1 MVLILVSPKKISS
14 SAPLFAASHLT
25 FIPNERHQSMN
36 QAARITHGNGATC
49 AGLNPK
55 QRWGALIAGG
65 SLTLLG
71 LSRRSASGLALAAAG
86 GALVYAGARTKLPDH
101 FEAASSLLLN
111 FTPEEAF
118 RLWRNFKDLPL
129 FMYHL
134 ESVTQIGDGRYR
146 WIAAGPFGSP
156 LRWDAEIVDERQNE
170 LIAWR
175 SLPDS
180 EIEVD
185 GYVKFRPAPA
195 GRGTLV
201 IARVLYRPPGGAAAR
216 AVAKMLGKDPK
227 FMMRQDLRR
236 FKALIETGEIPTID
250 GQTHGPRSFATA
262 AMRLADPDRPIR
274 GDAEMREILNAKRR
288 IA

>member
-1 MVLILVSPKKISS
+1 MRVPDGAHPSEPEKNKQQCTSVRLLSS
-14 SAPLFAASHLT
+14 DLHSK
-25 FIPNERHQSMN
+25 RKHQSMN

-111 FTPEEAF
+111 CTPEEAF

-146 WIAAGPFGSP
+146 WIAAGPFG
-156 LRWDAEIVDERQNE
+156 
-170 LIAWR
+170 
-175 SLPDS
+175 
-180 EIEVD
+180 
-185 GYVKFRPAPA
+185 
-195 GRGTLV
+195 
-201 IARVLYRPPGGAAAR
+201 
-216 AVAKMLGKDPK
+216 
-227 FMMRQDLRR
+227 
-236 FKALIETGEIPTID
+236 
-250 GQTHGPRSFATA
+250 
-262 AMRLADPDRPIR
+262 
-274 GDAEMREILNAKRR
+274 
-288 IA
+288 